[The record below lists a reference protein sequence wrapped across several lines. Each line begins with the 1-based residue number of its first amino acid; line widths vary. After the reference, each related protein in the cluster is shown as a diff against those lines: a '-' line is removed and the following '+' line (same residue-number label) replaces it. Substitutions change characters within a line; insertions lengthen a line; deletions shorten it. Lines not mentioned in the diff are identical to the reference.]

1 MKPPVH
7 DTHKSHVKDSWNRAS
22 PKHTNIFPQP
32 TAISDLWQLI
42 CHASLQVFMSPR
54 FSADLHD
61 SPSKQHWINLRLVE
75 LFLASSELRATPHH
89 QLSLTC
95 HSSRLCTMQ
104 CFKPAWVGIDAEWLQ
119 RRCTKCSKVGGK
131 AWSSKELKNT
141 SHGRSTGHAWA
152 SRLLKHC
159 QQLKRTRQ
167 KVQEGARLH
176 EGVAAHHKSS
186 GCVAKPLIGSG
197 SLGLAPAQH
206 HKAAARC
213 AQPQQPFP
221 LQRCHCINDQS
232 QAISSQCIVE
242 RAVNVVKS
250 TSTKASPD
258 HLTCEV
264 ANTTEDFCKVKW
276 WCSHLIP
283 QPSHAKAHQAMRQVF
298 ASQTRKARVKHTRPC
313 VRSSASIDPAVSP
326 QESCHKVLEV
336 ANVLSF
342 SWLKRPA
349 GTSQL
354 LAYYCK

>member
-1 MKPPVH
+1 MH
-7 DTHKSHVKDSWNRAS
+7 QMLQGRWKSVK
-22 PKHTNIFPQP
+22 
-32 TAISDLWQLI
+32 
-42 CHASLQVFMSPR
+42 
-54 FSADLHD
+54 
-61 SPSKQHWINLRLVE
+61 
-75 LFLASSELRATPHH
+75 
-89 QLSLTC
+89 
-95 HSSRLCTMQ
+95 
-104 CFKPAWVGIDAEWLQ
+104 LQ
-119 RRCTKCSKVGGK
+119 RTQEHQP
-131 AWSSKELKNT
+131 WKE
-141 SHGRSTGHAWA
+141 HRP

-276 WCSHLIP
+276 
-283 QPSHAKAHQAMRQVF
+283 
-298 ASQTRKARVKHTRPC
+298 
-313 VRSSASIDPAVSP
+313 
-326 QESCHKVLEV
+326 
-336 ANVLSF
+336 
-342 SWLKRPA
+342 
-349 GTSQL
+349 
-354 LAYYCK
+354 